1 MEQEVKLRVTVL
13 RRLRRLKH
21 AIPFQYIGMFA
32 GAGSRDR
39 VFCFLVAWGC

>member
-1 MEQEVKLRVTVL
+1 MKLRVTVL

-32 GAGSRDR
+32 GRCVIDR
-39 VFCFLVAWGC
+39 GWMCSFLVAWGW